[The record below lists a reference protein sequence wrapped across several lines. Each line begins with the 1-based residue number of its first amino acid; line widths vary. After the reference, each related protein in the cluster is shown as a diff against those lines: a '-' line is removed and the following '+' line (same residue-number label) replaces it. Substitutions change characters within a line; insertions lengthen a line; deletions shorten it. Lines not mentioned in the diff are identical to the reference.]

1 MPEVFSYNKISGLFY
16 FFLSIKE
23 ITVSLLFFPALM
35 IK

>member
-1 MPEVFSYNKISGLFY
+1 MSEVFSYNKISGLFY
-16 FFLSIKE
+16 FFEYKE

>member
-1 MPEVFSYNKISGLFY
+1 MPEVFSYNKISGLF
-16 FFLSIKE
+16 LSVKE